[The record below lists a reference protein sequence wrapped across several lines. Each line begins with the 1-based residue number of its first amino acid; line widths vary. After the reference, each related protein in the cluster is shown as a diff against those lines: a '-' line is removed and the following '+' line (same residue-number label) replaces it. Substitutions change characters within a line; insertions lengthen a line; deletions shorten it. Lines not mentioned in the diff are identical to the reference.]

1 MFPERGS
8 LEIGY
13 GVGVTCGGIFQSRD
27 TPPITLHGA
36 ETESELTNNRV
47 PRTHEIA
54 PDCNEN
60 PGTYHGKSG
69 TARICGTA
77 PHGAHLE
84 ATNTRGDL
92 TVSLHTL

>member
-1 MFPERGS
+1 MRGN
-8 LEIGY
+8 I
-13 GVGVTCGGIFQSRD
+13 
-27 TPPITLHGA
+27 PIKRYSTNHGA
-36 ETESELTNNRV
+36 ESANNRV